1 MDNSDI
7 IAQKKAVR
15 QENLIKRAKLN
26 PSYKTNY
33 DQWICEQL
41 AKIVDERNYHNI
53 HVYLPMGKEINI
65 TPLIE
70 TLLAKNK
77 TVVAPKTLPKRKLQN
92 LVLTAIDD
100 VEKGVFGTTHPASG
114 KVYEGPFDLIIVP
127 GLAFDNHRYRVG
139 YGGGYYDN
147 FLVQH
152 PEAQKIGIFYPQQ
165 AMENV
170 PREPHDMQLD
180 ELLVNEDLTL
190 ENT

>member
-1 MDNSDI
+1 MDKNDI
-7 IAQKKAVR
+7 ITQKKAVR

-26 PSYKTNY
+26 STYKTHY

-41 AKIVDERNYHNI
+41 ANIIDERNYHNI

-70 TLLAKNK
+70 ILLEKNK

-92 LVLTAIDD
+92 LVLTAINE

-127 GLAFDNHRYRVG
+127 GLAFDYKRYRVG

-152 PEAQKIGIFYPQQ
+152 PESQKIGIFYPQQ
-165 AMENV
+165 VMENV